1 MANDN
6 HVYNRVHLDDDDID
20 SESIELVQGRRGHRT
35 LGSDRYEE
43 STSSSSSTII
53 RWVIISSLMA
63 GMYVL
68 GTKDFLGM
76 KDGKPSEALKHP
88 EGHENNNFGTSFTL
102 EQVQN
107 TRKAALTLITMLQEY
122 YGGKGQAENM
132 MLQSW
137 LNPWNFENVTGNT
150 GMVDKIVDTMARAL
164 VTNDQKEFIIGTIG
178 SSVAAGHDNCN
189 YDSYERQ
196 MERTFGPVWEA
207 AGMKLTCQNA
217 GEGGG
222 CGDDFAN
229 QVFCIQQ
236 NVSPKI
242 DIAHYTWTYFEAGQ
256 PAHDMAVKM
265 RESLAR
271 WAQMLP
277 HQPPVHVYNTGA
289 MRLDQMEHD
298 LAEHMSEFGYNAF
311 YMRSGFNYGGY
322 DYAADEANG
331 IDHFGW
337 GYVGD
342 GYHNVTR
349 YGENESNPLRKES
362 LGVVMRNWH
371 PGPLAFQ
378 FVSDTF
384 SYIYSQAMIKALDL
398 IESDL
403 KNGIDPAEKWAASK
417 RKTLLKSSLPPPK
430 FCDELYCVVDEAPT
444 CINFEKPTYGWW
456 GARVEDPD
464 DSLNPHRGEVQNWE
478 IWNVDEPLF
487 RGVSKQDQT
496 FFEDRDDKE
505 ICRHLDAC
513 GGISATSKDSGSVV
527 FRLPK
532 QEVGLVVIC
541 GCCGKQV
548 GQDMIL
554 NNTSIEISY
563 NGQVLDRNN
572 WDIWPNGKCVRL
584 FKQFDANAAKATTG
598 HNYLKIEAQENLSEP
613 VRISHVITL

>member
-1 MANDN
+1 M
-6 HVYNRVHLDDDDID
+6 I
-20 SESIELVQGRRGHRT
+20 
-35 LGSDRYEE
+35 
-43 STSSSSSTII
+43 
-53 RWVIISSLMA
+53 
-63 GMYVL
+63 GMYM
-68 GTKDFLGM
+68 LGM
-76 KDGKPSEALKHP
+76 KQGKSDVLDDKGTKQHKNKDKHK
-88 EGHENNNFGTSFTL
+88 NYGTSFTL
-102 EQVQN
+102 ERVQN
-107 TRKAALTLITMLQEY
+107 TRQAALNLITMLQEY
-122 YGGKGQAENM
+122 YGGKEQSEKM

-137 LNPWNFENVTGNT
+137 LQPWDFDNATDMT
-150 GMVDKIVDTMARAL
+150 GMVDKMVDTMARAL
-164 VTNDQKEFIIGTIG
+164 VTDDQKEFIIGTIG

-189 YDSYERQ
+189 YDSYELQ

-236 NVSPKI
+236 NVSPDI
-242 DIAHYTWTYFEAGQ
+242 DIAHYTWTYYEAGG
-256 PAHDMAVKM
+256 PASAKALVM

-277 HQPPVHVYNTGA
+277 HQPPVHVYNTGK
-289 MRLDQMEHD
+289 MNQYQGDEHQ

-311 YMRSGFNYGGY
+311 YMTSGLYNGGFDY
-322 DYAADEANG
+322 DAAKEDG
-331 IDHFGW
+331 VDHLGW
-337 GYVGD
+337 GHVGD

-349 YGENESNPLRKES
+349 YGENESSPERKES
-362 LGVVMRNWH
+362 LGTVMRNWH

-384 SYIYSQAMIKALDL
+384 SYIYSQAILRALDL

-417 RKTLLKSSLPPPK
+417 RKIQIKSSLPPPI
-430 FCDELYCVVDEAPT
+430 FCDPLYCVVDEAPG
-444 CINFEKPTYGWW
+444 CLNFEKPTYGWW

-464 DSLNPHRGEVQNWE
+464 DSLNPHKGEVQNWE
-478 IWNVDEPLF
+478 VWHVDEPIW
-487 RGVSKQDQT
+487 RGVSKQDQI

-505 ICRHLDAC
+505 LCRHLDTC
-513 GGISATSKDSGSVV
+513 GGISATSKESGSVV

-541 GCCGKQV
+541 GCCGKKV
-548 GQDMIL
+548 GTEMIL
-554 NNTSIEISY
+554 NNTNIEISY
-563 NGQVLDRNN
+563 NGEVLDRNT
-572 WDIWPNGKCVRL
+572 WDIWPRGKCVRL
-584 FKQFDANAAKATTG
+584 MKKFDANVAKATTG
-598 HNYLKIEAQENLSEP
+598 HNYLKIEALENLSSP